1 MLAFEIEALVYFLLQ
16 KSAIFEISAHM
27 IKSIALLK
35 HALVDLKLDTSVSPV
50 SLLDEMGVK
59 LNGSQRID

>member
-1 MLAFEIEALVYFLLQ
+1 
-16 KSAIFEISAHM
+16 M